1 MTPLGKVSLKTWR
14 TLSVKTVNYEYFSLS
29 ELGES
34 SRLPVSL
41 RAPLRNIL
49 RFEDG
54 TTYKVDAASPSRR
67 QGQ

>member
-14 TLSVKTVNYEYFSLS
+14 TLSVKTVKYEYFSLS

-41 RAPLRNIL
+41 RALLGNIL
-49 RFEDG
+49 HFEDG
-54 TTYKVDAASPSRR
+54 TTYKVHAASPSRR
-67 QGQ
+67 QCQ